1 MDTNFDIPEPEAT
14 EEAVIA
20 HYCLSDDEFGSPIE
34 REAFFDAEE
43 AMAAAVEEAEVGEVD
58 GNEFGGGEVVLYAY
72 GPDAQALFKV
82 MEPSLRS
89 LPFRPAYVV
98 LRQGSSETESR
109 VEL

>member
-1 MDTNFDIPEPEAT
+1 LESVHIDCAGN
-14 EEAVIA
+14 AVR
-20 HYCLSDDEFGSPIE
+20 CQRGEFGSPNE

-43 AMAAAVEEAEVGEVD
+43 AMAAAAEEAGVGEVD

-72 GPDAQALFKV
+72 GPDTQALFKV

-109 VEL
+109 VDRSRP